1 MQIRLKLLTGFLLVS
16 LLTLGVSLGIS
27 LTVQQKVADMISEVG
42 GRELPGVIALSRMEA
57 DLYRVLF
64 LLERY
69 ESDQNISTRQEIEK
83 SLALMGSHQTS
94 YSLYDSGEAFTTYV
108 ADFVKEFSRVTVKY
122 LLLLQRDASA
132 DELTSTRD
140 RINDLLERY
149 RQHIIPHTEEAVA
162 EAYGEINRIDEIN
175 LDSRNVLLISALV
188 IMLLVI
194 FFSAFIA
201 TMFARPLASMTVAAR
216 KIGSGQLDV
225 EIPVT
230 SKDEIGQLSGAFNEM
245 TSNLLTM
252 RNNLINLNLDLENE
266 LDENQELTN
275 ELTEHRKNLEKLVV
289 ERTKEVEHQRELA
302 VQANNSKSEFLAS
315 MSHEI
320 RTPMNAV
327 IGMTNL
333 ALNTELDETQRNF
346 ISKAHM
352 SAEALLHILN
362 DILDFSK
369 IEAGKLEMESTDF
382 SLKKVIDN
390 TCNMIHATAEE
401 RGVSHSTKI
410 AADVPDALIGD
421 PMRLG
426 QVLLNLINNAVKF
439 TSEGGKVEVDVSLQ
453 ADSDRDCVIRCSV
466 RDNGIG
472 ISMEQQEKLFQ
483 PFTQADSS
491 TTRKYGGTGLG
502 LVICS
507 QIVKAMDGELQ
518 VKSELGKGSGF
529 YFTVRLGKLQHMPA
543 VPQPR
548 EDNSGTL
555 AEWKEQLKGARVL
568 LVEDNEVN
576 QELATMILTMNGI
589 DVEVADNGQEA
600 LDQLEKES
608 FDGVL
613 MDCQMPVMDGYDA
626 TRTIRAQERFRDL
639 PIIAWTA
646 NAMKGDREKA
656 LACGMNGFIT
666 KPINHDALFSTMA
679 RWIKKKSWKN
689 KPVSGV
695 ILILAPA

>member
-1 MQIRLKLLTGFLLVS
+1 MSIRLKLLAGFLLVS

-27 LTVQQKVADMISEVG
+27 LTVQQKVASLISDVG
-42 GRELPGVIALSRMEA
+42 GKKLPGVIALSRMEA
-57 DLYRVLF
+57 DLYQVLF

-69 ESDQNISTRQEIEK
+69 ESDREISIREDIER
-83 SLALMGSHQTS
+83 SLASLGSHQTGHT
-94 YSLYDSGEAFTTYV
+94 LYHDGESFIAFVET
-108 ADFVKEFSRVTVKY
+108 FVREFSRATAGY
-122 LLLLQRDASA
+122 ILLLQRGKSA
-132 DELTSTRD
+132 GEIEVARN
-140 RINDLLERY
+140 RIDSLLDRY
-149 RQHIIPHTEEAVA
+149 RQDIIPHLHEDVREGYVKINQIDD
-162 EAYGEINRIDEIN
+162 INR
-175 LDSRNVLLISALV
+175 DSRNVLLISALI
-188 IMLLVI
+188 IMLLAI

-201 TMFARPLASMTVAAR
+201 TMFARPLASMTEAAR
-216 KIGSGQLDV
+216 KIGSGQLDI

-230 SKDEIGQLSGAFNEM
+230 SKDEIGQLSEAFNDM

-252 RNNLINLNLDLENE
+252 RNNLMNLNLDLENE
-266 LDENQELTN
+266 LDENQDLTN
-275 ELTEHRKNLEKLVV
+275 ELSEHRKNLEKLVV
-289 ERTKEVEHQRELA
+289 ERTKEVEHQRQLA
-302 VQANNSKSEFLAS
+302 VQANNSKSEFLAN

-333 ALNTELDETQRNF
+333 ALNTDLDETQRNF

-382 SLKKVIDN
+382 SLKRVFDN
-390 TCNMIHATAEE
+390 TCHMIHSSAEE
-401 RGVSHSTKI
+401 RGVSYSTKI
-410 AADVPDALIGD
+410 SAEVPDALIGD

-439 TSEGGKVEVDVSLQ
+439 TSEGGKIEVDVSLQ
-453 ADSDRDCVIRCSV
+453 AESDRDCVIRCSIK
-466 RDNGIG
+466 DNGIG
-472 ISMEQQEKLFQ
+472 ISTEQQEKLFQ

-507 QIVKAMDGELQ
+507 QIVKAMGGELQ
-518 VKSELGKGSGF
+518 VDSELGKGSDF
-529 YFTVRLGKLQHMPA
+529 HFTVRLGKLQQTVA
-543 VPQPR
+543 VVQPGDD
-548 EDNSGTL
+548 EGGNI
-555 AEWKEQLKGARVL
+555 AEWKEQLKGVRLL

-600 LDQLEKES
+600 LDMLRKES
-608 FDGVL
+608 FDGIL

-626 TRTIRAQERFRDL
+626 TRRIREQERFRDL
-639 PIIAWTA
+639 PIIALTA
-646 NAMKGDREKA
+646 NAMKGDRERA
-656 LACGMNGFIT
+656 LASGMNGFIT

-679 RWIKKKSWKN
+679 RWINKKS
-689 KPVSGV
+689 
-695 ILILAPA
+695 